1 MEKFEGFI
9 ETEWFSIFKRMTRI
23 QLGRGRGIPEK
34 SPPKKKKRC
43 RRARDNEQKGR
54 TKAEVKDPEK
64 LKYDE
69 L

>member
-34 SPPKKKKRC
+34 SPPKKK
-43 RRARDNEQKGR
+43 RDAEEQGTMSRKEG
-54 TKAEVKDPEK
+54 
-64 LKYDE
+64 LKQR
-69 L
+69 

>member
-1 MEKFEGFI
+1 
-9 ETEWFSIFKRMTRI
+9 MTRI